1 MPNLNLVISTFGLK
15 TANCLEDV
23 GGFIFYSLSFFFR
36 KESNAIT
43 VLATVA
49 TQVTTA
55 ITNSKVI
62 TSLPIQ
68 LFQQKPIRV
77 GSRERR
83 LKAGKLRVTQQF

>member
-15 TANCLEDV
+15 TAKN
-23 GGFIFYSLSFFFR
+23 GFQVILAVLFYSLSFFFR

-55 ITNSKVI
+55 IPNSKVI
-62 TSLPIQ
+62 TCLPIQ
-68 LFQQKPIRV
+68 LFQQKLIRV

-83 LKAGKLRVTQQF
+83 LKAGKLRVT